1 MSRLGDPAPQPRGG
15 AARFATP
22 KPSEHDAKTPDNS
35 DVKAL
40 MRQNVAPLKTQK
52 QPMTLRFRPETIE
65 RLADLERHLRRVGI
79 KARQACASEIIEAL
93 VGTTNPEIVQ
103 GLIQAEIGAEK

>member
-22 KPSEHDAKTPDNS
+22 KPSEHDAKTSENS
-35 DVKAL
+35 DVKTL
-40 MRQNVAPLKTQK
+40 KRQNVASLKTQK

-65 RLADLERHLRRVGI
+65 RLADLERHLRRAGI

-93 VGTTNPEIVQ
+93 IETTSPEIVH
-103 GLIQAEIGAEK
+103 GLIRAEK

>member
-22 KPSEHDAKTPDNS
+22 KLSGHDAKTSENS
-35 DVKAL
+35 DVKTL
-40 MRQNVAPLKTQK
+40 KRQSVAPLKSQK

-65 RLADLERHLRRVGI
+65 RLADLERHLRRAGI

-93 VGTTNPEIVQ
+93 IETTNPEIVR
-103 GLIQAEIGAEK
+103 GLIRAGKC

>member
-22 KPSEHDAKTPDNS
+22 KPTEQEVKTPEIS

-40 MRQNVAPLKTQK
+40 KRHDVPTLKTQK
-52 QPMTLRFRPETIE
+52 QPMTLRFTPETIE
-65 RLADLERHLRRVGI
+65 RLADLERHLRRAGI

-93 VGTTNPEIVQ
+93 VRTTNPETVQ
-103 GLIQAEIGAEK
+103 GLIRAEK